1 MGLSMCSQATISGRS
16 NVHEFQFQKADSL
29 QASEEWEVSDD
40 DSDYFNLGRMGKS
53 MIIPETRGSKKFAPM
68 RRVKSEQ
75 VVRSR
80 GWSSQEK
87 MKNWHRSS
95 VVNQEAELQ
104 AKRYSEMVMDD
115 TLKHL
120 SRTIHTA
127 SSMVEKG
134 ASINNELARQDR
146 VLANAET
153 DISIA
158 EYETDQVTETLKGM
172 RSLRGKLKSVIW
184 KKEPKPRL
192 TEFDSR
198 RNTFSNVNLDLLNE
212 DVGLFAFSKMDS
224 KAPSL
229 LKETSEDKQQI
240 QFKAGMGQLHKALD
254 IMAVQQK
261 EAAWALESQEGR
273 LSTFEDQLATTNDK
287 IKCQSQM
294 INTIM
299 GKS

>member
-1 MGLSMCSQATISGRS
+1 
-16 NVHEFQFQKADSL
+16 
-29 QASEEWEVSDD
+29 
-40 DSDYFNLGRMGKS
+40 

-120 SRTIHTA
+120 SRTIRTA
-127 SSMVEKG
+127 GSIVEKG
-134 ASINNELARQDR
+134 TCINNELARQDR
-146 VLANAET
+146 VLSNAET

-158 EYETDQVTETLKGM
+158 EYETDQVSETLKGM

-184 KKEPKPRL
+184 KKEPKLRI

-198 RNTFSNVNLDLLNE
+198 RSTFSNVNFDSLE
-212 DVGLFAFSKMDS
+212 EGVGLCAFSKMDS
-224 KAPSL
+224 KSQSL
-229 LKETSEDKQQI
+229 FKKTSEDKQQI
-240 QFKAGMGQLHKALD
+240 QFKAGVGQLHKVLD
-254 IMAVQQK
+254 IMTEQQK
-261 EAAWALESQEGR
+261 EAACALESQEGR
-273 LSTFEDQLATTNDK
+273 LSTFENRLTTTNNK
-287 IKCQSQM
+287 INRQSQM
-294 INTIM
+294 IDTIM
-299 GKS
+299 GKF